1 MIAKPVSV
9 PPRSTR
15 ALERRARQLAEQAM
29 TEQGCERV
37 LIVYEPR
44 DPQSGA
50 VPAVRV
56 YGEDS
61 NGAPRKLEVK
71 R

>member
-1 MIAKPVSV
+1 MIEKPVSV
-9 PPRSTR
+9 QPRSTR
-15 ALERRARQLAEQAM
+15 ALERRARQIAEHAM
-29 TEQGCERV
+29 RQQGCERV

-61 NGAPRKLEVK
+61 SGAPRKLEVK

>member
-1 MIAKPVSV
+1 VIAKSVSGT
-9 PPRSTR
+9 PRSTR
-15 ALERRARQLAEQAM
+15 ALERRARQVAELAMSQ
-29 TEQGCERV
+29 QGCERV

-50 VPAVRV
+50 TPAVRV

-61 NGAPRKLEVK
+61 SGAPRKLEVK

>member
-1 MIAKPVSV
+1 MS
-9 PPRSTR
+9 
-15 ALERRARQLAEQAM
+15 
-29 TEQGCERV
+29 EQGCDRV

-50 VPAVRV
+50 LPAVRV
-56 YGEDS
+56 YGEDP